1 MHQLCSVSQRRAGEI
16 PSEGAPPELVAD
28 DAVVEHG
35 EEEGARPLGAPHAV
49 VPPPPHQLAVKLA
62 HLRRRQHLDPRPPD
76 SVHVLSSPSAAW
88 KAGNKAS

>member
-35 EEEGARPLGAPHAV
+35 EEEGARALGAPHAV
-49 VPPPPHQLAVKLA
+49 VPPPPHQLAVKLP
-62 HLRRRQHLDPRPPD
+62 HLRRR
-76 SVHVLSSPSAAW
+76 AASQL
-88 KAGNKAS
+88 AATEQRACAQPIGSRQEG